1 MVTSVVPSQSAPS
14 IGEQVTNGVKVLA
27 ELALL
32 PGSSQIVEG
41 KVGAGILYGVA
52 GFAAKAVFGPLGWI
66 VAGLDSYSVSA
77 SGQHLWQFVTKRP
90 GQEKAAETG
99 KAE

>member
-1 MVTSVVPSQSAPS
+1 MSTSDVSAPS
-14 IGEQVTNGVKVLA
+14 VGTQVTNGVKVLA

-41 KVGAGILYGVA
+41 KVGSGILYGVA
-52 GFAAKAVFGPLGWI
+52 GFAAKAVFGPIGWI

-77 SGQHLWQFVTKRP
+77 SGQHLWQLLSKRP
-90 GQEKAAETG
+90 AQQKPAETG
-99 KAE
+99 KPE

>member
-1 MVTSVVPSQSAPS
+1 MVTSIVSSQSTPS
-14 IGEQVTNGVKVLA
+14 AGEQVTNGVKVLA

-41 KVGAGILYGVA
+41 KVGSGIVYGVA
-52 GFAAKAVFGPLGWI
+52 GFAARAIFGPIGWI
-66 VAGLDSYSVSA
+66 VAGLDSYSVST
-77 SGQHLWQFVTKRP
+77 SGQHLWQLLSRRP
-90 GQEKAAETG
+90 AQEKAAEPG